1 MQIQIVTFAI
11 NLLHFV
17 KMVNGHTIAMGLL
30 KKDPKKEID
39 KETERM
45 LKKME
50 SEAERKV
57 MMFICGQKRKLLFCP
72 HHDHDHR

>member
-50 SEAERKV
+50 SEA
-57 MMFICGQKRKLLFCP
+57 
-72 HHDHDHR
+72 

>member
-17 KMVNGHTIAMGLL
+17 KMVNGHTLAMGLL

-57 MMFICGQKRKLLFCP
+57 MMVMMWTKK
-72 HHDHDHR
+72 